1 MANEIKI
8 AELNIDVSA
17 LIKSTAE
24 VKKSIDELKKQQ
36 KELNDSTGDNSQAL
50 VKNAS
55 DLKVLGSEYNAGIKA
70 IAGYT
75 TATAEQ
81 ENRTQ
86 LLSLALGSE
95 VTSIAEARSQN
106 ALLNKL
112 RNETNVTTEEGKKQ
126 LIDLNSKLDS
136 NNEFIKENA
145 DQYLKQKINI
155 GNYSDSIKEA
165 LANLNPFNGGI
176 AGFTQRAQEAGG
188 VGNLLK
194 TSLTGVGQG
203 ILGVTKA
210 SLAFIATPIGAVIAV
225 IGVALG
231 ALYSYLKNTQSG
243 IDAVTSVTRP
253 LQAVFSALGSIV
265 NVLGKSLVDAFKN
278 PQKTLQDLSNFVKQN
293 LINRFTAFKDILEGI
308 ITLDFKKVTNGVLQA
323 GTGVENLTDKIKN
336 GAEAT
341 GKFLDDAVKKG
352 QEIDRLNKQIEKGQ
366 LEYNRAQIKTN
377 DLIDEQ
383 LLISKDT
390 SKSFAERGKA
400 SEEII
405 RLTEDLGKKE
415 EAIIQAKIKS
425 LQLEY
430 ELKGAK
436 NLTNE
441 EQQKM
446 IDLEVQLDESQDRGL
461 NARLEQTRVLS
472 GLKKEAQA
480 KAEEAHTKDLER
492 QQKALDDAVNKSNAQ
507 LALFLSEQGIKAKSL
522 EENLKFNEDLTAK
535 KLELAQ
541 KEYNASEKTEADK
554 INLLA
559 KQNEIKNEGLK
570 TQTDLV
576 VENAQH
582 ELQIFN
588 DTNKSKIDAN
598 KFLTAE
604 LVAEEKIRLDLI
616 AQEQLD
622 FANLQLEN
630 GIINKQA
637 YNEAIKAI
645 DDETKIAKDEL
656 DLQAEEARIEKEAI
670 DLENKNIFNQNELA
684 TQLAQ
689 LEAKKQQEIA
699 SAEKTG
705 ADKTLI
711 EKKYSGLQVEIKK
724 AAEIAKLNSLQNAFS
739 MAKGLFAENT
749 TAYKLAAIAE
759 TTIATYKNAVEA
771 YGSAF
776 KPIATVAS
784 PALGAISA
792 GLAVASG
799 LKSVAT
805 IAGIKFAGGGF
816 VDIEGNSHEMGGV
829 PIYAGNKYIGEAQGQ
844 EGIAI
849 MNKGAFSQFKNF
861 NNTYGDGDVSR
872 NGFMAGGG
880 IITQAVSPRGID
892 SNELVNATVSAISK
906 IPAPI
911 VVVEDINYAQGNYAN
926 VVNGADLG

>member
-1 MANEIKI
+1 MAEIRI

-17 LIKSTAE
+17 LIKSTAD
-24 VKKSIDELKKQQ
+24 VKKTIDELKKQQ
-36 KELNDSTGDNSQAL
+36 KELNDSSGDNSQAF

-55 DLKVLGSEYNAGIKA
+55 DLRVLGAEYNAGIRA

-75 TATAEQ
+75 TATADQ
-81 ENRTQ
+81 ANRTD

-112 RNETNVTTEEGKKQ
+112 RNETNVTTEEGKQQ
-126 LIDLNSKLDS
+126 LADLNSKLDS

-155 GNYSDSIKEA
+155 GNYSESIKEA
-165 LANLNPFNGGI
+165 LSNLNPLNGGI
-176 AGFTQRAQEAGG
+176 AEFTQRAQEAGG

-194 TSLTGVGQG
+194 TSLSGVGQG

-231 ALYSYLKNTQSG
+231 ALYSYLKNTQGG

-253 LQAVFSALGSIV
+253 LQAVFSALGSVV
-265 NVLGKSLVDAFKN
+265 NMLGKSLVDAFKN
-278 PQKTLQDLSNFVKQN
+278 PQKTLQDLANFVKQN
-293 LINRFTAFKDILEGI
+293 LINRFTAFSEILEGI

-341 GKFLDDAVKKG
+341 GKFLDDAIKKG

-390 SKSFAERGKA
+390 SKTFAERGKA

-405 RLTEDLGKKE
+405 RLTEELGKKE

-446 IDLEVQLDESQDRGL
+446 IDLEIQLDESQDRGL
-461 NARLEQTRVLS
+461 NSRLEQTRVLS

-480 KAEEAHTKDLER
+480 QAEEAHTKDLER
-492 QQKALDDAVNKSNAQ
+492 QQKVLDDAVNKSNAQ

-522 EENLKFNEDLTAK
+522 EESLKFNEDLTAK

-541 KEYNASEKTEADK
+541 KEFNASEKTETDK

-630 GIINKQA
+630 GIINKQT

-645 DDETKIAKDEL
+645 DDETKIAKAEL
-656 DLQAEEARIEKEAI
+656 DLQEEEARIEKESI
-670 DLENKNIFNQNELA
+670 DLENKNITNQNELVA
-684 TQLAQ
+684 QLAQ
-689 LEAKKQQEIA
+689 LELKKQQELKN
-699 SAEKTG
+699 AEKTG
-705 ADKTLI
+705 ADKELI
-711 EKKYSGLQVEIKK
+711 LKKYGQAEVALKNANEQAKLSIAADGLSQSKAFFKENTAAYKILAVAEATINTYK
-724 AAEIAKLNSLQNAFS
+724 AASLALS
-739 MAKGLFAENT
+739 T
-749 TAYKLAAIAE
+749 YAYPVGGI
-759 TTIATYKNAVEA
+759 
-771 YGSAF
+771 F
-776 KPIATVAS
+776 
-784 PALGAISA
+784 A
-792 GLAVASG
+792 GLAIAQGVAS
-799 LKSVAT
+799 VAK
-805 IAGIKFAGGGF
+805 IAGVQFAGGGF
-816 VDIEGNSHEMGGV
+816 VDIDGNSHEMGGV

-880 IITQAVSPRGID
+880 IITQAVSQRGID

-911 VVVEDINYAQGNYAN
+911 VVVEDINYAQGKYAD
-926 VVNGADLG
+926 VVNGADF